1 MIEVRNLTRRYGG
14 NVAVNDLSFTV
25 ERGTICGFL
34 GPNGAG
40 KSTTMNIMAGY
51 LGLTDGEV
59 LLDGVSIADEPERCK
74 RMIGY
79 LPEQPPIYMDMTPE
93 EYLDFAAELRGLE
106 RGERAEAVEDAI
118 RLTGVEDM
126 RDRLIANL
134 SKGYRQRV
142 GFAQAI
148 LGFPPILIFDEP
160 TAGLDPKQILE
171 IRELIRS
178 LRREH
183 TIILSTHILS
193 EARGL
198 CDKLV
203 IVHRGNLMAD
213 GAPEELE
220 RSGGGR
226 SLDVVV
232 RCGDPELV
240 RSVFAELPGVTD
252 VSART
257 EDGEV
262 FASLTRSEGEDLRE
276 RVFDACVA
284 AGFPLLTLRPSDA
297 SLESVFIRLTSGDG
311 PDDADGETDDETDNE
326 TDGDADDGA
335 DGDAD
340 ADNTGDGGGA
350 REDTPA
356 REEDAEGGGGD
367 ESNL

>member
-14 NVAVNDLSFTV
+14 NIAVNDLSFTV

-40 KSTTMNIMAGY
+40 KSTTMNIMTGY

-59 LLDGVSIADEPERCK
+59 YLDGVSIADEPERCK
-74 RMIGY
+74 RLIGY
-79 LPEQPPIYMDMTPE
+79 LPEQPPLYMDMTPE
-93 EYLDFAAELRGLE
+93 EYLEFAAELRGLG
-106 RGERAEAVEDAI
+106 RGERAEAVREAAL
-118 RLTGVEDM
+118 LTGIGDM
-126 RDRLIANL
+126 RGRLISNL

-198 CDKLV
+198 CDKIV
-203 IVHRGNLMAD
+203 IVHRGNLKAD

-220 RSGGGR
+220 RSGEAR
-226 SLDVVV
+226 SLDVAV
-232 RCGDPELV
+232 RCEDPEFV
-240 RSVFAELPGVTD
+240 RAVLEALPGVTG
-252 VSART
+252 VSARC
-257 EDGEV
+257 EGGETS
-262 FASLTRSEGEDLRE
+262 AALTAAEGEDMRE

-284 AGFPLLTLRPSDA
+284 AGLPLLTLRPSDA
-297 SLESVFIRLTSGDG
+297 SLEAVFIRLTSDDG
-311 PDDADGETDDETDNE
+311 AEEPPTDGDDENKDEDEYE
-326 TDGDADDGA
+326 TDG
-335 DGDAD
+335 GD
-340 ADNTGDGGGA
+340 
-350 REDTPA
+350 
-356 REEDAEGGGGD
+356 GD
-367 ESNL
+367 ESCL